1 MKSIKDY
8 YPQIQNVKE
17 LIKKADAIMVGAGA
31 GMSTASG
38 FDYDGE
44 RFEKNF
50 SDFIEKYQFTDMY
63 TAGFY
68 QFKTLEEQWAFWS
81 RFVNIN
87 RYNIVAGD
95 TYKVLFEII
104 KDKNYFVLTT
114 NVDHQF
120 QITGFSKE
128 RLFYTQGDYGL
139 FQCSVPCHDKTYNNK
154 KIIEKMVRE
163 QKNMKFP
170 TELIPYCPK
179 CKAAMSMNLRA
190 DHTFVED
197 DGWKKA
203 SKNYHQFLERYKDQ
217 NIIFLELGVGFNTP
231 GIIKYPFLQKTIENP
246 KAHFIEI
253 NLNPYPLPKRFLPQ
267 SIVIKGDLKEVL
279 MELQ

>member
-8 YPQIQNVKE
+8 YPQIQKAKE
-17 LIKKADAIMVGAGA
+17 LIQKADAIMVGAGA

-50 SDFIEKYQFTDMY
+50 SDFIEKYQFPDMY

-68 QFKTLEEQWAFWS
+68 KFKTLEEQWAYWS

-87 RYNIVAGD
+87 RYNTEAGD

-104 KDKNYFVLTT
+104 KDKDYFVLTT

-120 QITGFSKE
+120 QISGFSKE

-139 FQCSVPCHDKTYNNK
+139 FQCSVPCHDKTYDNK
-154 KIIEKMVRE
+154 EIIEKMVRE
-163 QKNMKFP
+163 QKNMKIP
-170 TELIPYCPK
+170 SELIPYCPK
-179 CKAAMSMNLRA
+179 CGRAMSMNLRA

-197 DGWKKA
+197 EGWKAAAKR
-203 SKNYHQFLERYKDQ
+203 YHQFLEQYKDR
-217 NIIFLELGVGFNTP
+217 NIIYLELGVGFNTP
-231 GIIKYPFLQKTIENP
+231 GIIKYPFLQHTIENP
-246 KAHFIEI
+246 KAHFIQI
-253 NLNPYPLPKRFLPQ
+253 NLDPYPLPKRFLPQ

-279 MELQ
+279 MEL